1 MEFIKLLW
9 FLVVCEER
17 GSCFLPSSFQICPS
31 YFLCL
36 VLRLCCCRCH
46 ISHKLQNQVAWPF
59 LAQTWRTVF
68 FKSVFHKMQVQTL
81 ITYVVLLNG
90 SILLSPRGFDHLSS
104 HPAHSQTSGK
114 FLQAQREILI
124 FGILVVFGGL
134 FFFKYFPHM
143 LRYV

>member
-1 MEFIKLLW
+1 MQPLPSAMFLVAIVRLESFKSIKTPWLIVIMEFIKLLW

-31 YFLCL
+31 YFLCS

-59 LAQTWRTVF
+59 LAQTWRTFF

-90 SILLSPRGFDHLSS
+90 SILLSPCGFDHLS
-104 HPAHSQTSGK
+104 P
-114 FLQAQREILI
+114 
-124 FGILVVFGGL
+124 
-134 FFFKYFPHM
+134 
-143 LRYV
+143 